1 MVKEGSDKHSE
12 VFYCNTHDDQNVPD
26 DHLNGQ
32 VNVDIDYFYRS
43 VSNLRSLQYT
53 SKNDFWK

>member
-32 VNVDIDYFYRS
+32 INVDIDYFYRS
-43 VSNLRSLQYT
+43 VSNLRSL
-53 SKNDFWK
+53 